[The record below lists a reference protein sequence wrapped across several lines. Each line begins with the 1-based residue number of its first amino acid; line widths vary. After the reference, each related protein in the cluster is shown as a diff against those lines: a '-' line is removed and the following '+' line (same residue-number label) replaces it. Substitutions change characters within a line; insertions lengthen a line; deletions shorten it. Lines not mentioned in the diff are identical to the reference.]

1 MFLFCKCNQQF
12 PFHSIEV
19 FLSTFCQSLFVKTV
33 EVGLKTTTL
42 QFIFYFILFF
52 VPIFLLL
59 PRQNIFSYIDYNVV
73 LNQWRRTVNVRE
85 GNAGDIYTS
94 IQKIIKVFPYVTTI
108 AELLSTIPKIRNDFS
123 TAKGGLF
130 VPDNLKNLLYN

>member
-1 MFLFCKCNQQF
+1 MCFCFANVI
-12 PFHSIEV
+12 S
-19 FLSTFCQSLFVKTV
+19 SSLFIQLRFFYQLFVNHSLSKP
-33 EVGLKTTTL
+33 LKWVWKL
-42 QFIFYFILFF
+42 PLFNLYFILFF

-73 LNQWRRTVNVRE
+73 LNQWRGTVNVRE

-130 VPDNLKNLLYN
+130 VLDI